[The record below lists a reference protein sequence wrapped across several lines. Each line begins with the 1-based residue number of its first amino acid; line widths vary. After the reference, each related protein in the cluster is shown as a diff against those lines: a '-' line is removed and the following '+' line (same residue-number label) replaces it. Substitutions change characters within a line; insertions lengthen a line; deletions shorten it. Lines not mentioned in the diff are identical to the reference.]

1 MEQNHLCN
9 FDRGHHGK
17 YSYEGIVNLDHA
29 VVQEEMVF
37 KESLPT
43 HDGCQRRPITLSLSL
58 GELIKG
64 CIFKGMTLL

>member
-1 MEQNHLCN
+1 MEQNDLCN

-17 YSYEGIVNLDHA
+17 YSYIVNLDHA

-43 HDGCQRRPITLSLSL
+43 HDGCWTKTDHNTSP
-58 GELIKG
+58 
-64 CIFKGMTLL
+64 